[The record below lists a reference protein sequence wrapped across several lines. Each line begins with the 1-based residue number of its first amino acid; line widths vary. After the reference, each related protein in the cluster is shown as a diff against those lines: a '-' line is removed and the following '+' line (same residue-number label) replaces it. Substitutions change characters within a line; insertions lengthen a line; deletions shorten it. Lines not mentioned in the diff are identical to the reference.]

1 MGTRNTPNKDK
12 TEASSVLAVDEFL
25 RIPQK
30 HVHVGVDALQLALV
44 LCLTPLEADNELSPN
59 SVIIKCQK

>member
-12 TEASSVLAVDEFL
+12 TEASSALAVDEFL

-44 LCLTPLEADNELSPN
+44 LRLTPLEADNELSPN
-59 SVIIKCQK
+59 SVDIKC